1 MLLSKSNKKKFLFQY
16 FTEFKALI
24 NSNDKTLNN
33 LIKLSE
39 LMLKTHKNKKKIMI
53 AGNGGSAAVSSHF
66 SVDLTKNAKVRS
78 INFNEAD
85 LITCFSNDFGYEKW
99 LSNAIKFYA
108 DKGDLLFLVSV
119 SGESKNIVNA
129 AKDAKKFGVKNII
142 TFTGCKKNN
151 TLNKLGDINFWVNSR
166 AYNLIETYHQFLLL
180 SLVDLIIGKTE
191 YSPN

>member
-119 SGESKNIVNA
+119 SGESKNIINA
-129 AKDAKKFGVKNII
+129 AKDAKKFGVKKII

>member
-39 LMLKTHKNKKKIMI
+39 LMLKTHKNKKIMI

-78 INFNEAD
+78 
-85 LITCFSNDFGYEKW
+85 L
-99 LSNAIKFYA
+99 
-108 DKGDLLFLVSV
+108 
-119 SGESKNIVNA
+119 
-129 AKDAKKFGVKNII
+129 
-142 TFTGCKKNN
+142 
-151 TLNKLGDINFWVNSR
+151 TLTKQI
-166 AYNLIETYHQFLLL
+166 
-180 SLVDLIIGKTE
+180 
-191 YSPN
+191 

>member
-1 MLLSKSNKKKFLFQY
+1 
-16 FTEFKALI
+16 
-24 NSNDKTLNN
+24 
-33 LIKLSE
+33 
-39 LMLKTHKNKKKIMI
+39 MI

-119 SGESKNIVNA
+119 SGESKNIINA
-129 AKDAKKFGVKNII
+129 AKDAKKFGVKN
-142 TFTGCKKNN
+142 NN
-151 TLNKLGDINFWVNSR
+151 IYR
-166 AYNLIETYHQFLLL
+166 M
-180 SLVDLIIGKTE
+180 
-191 YSPN
+191 

>member
-1 MLLSKSNKKKFLFQY
+1 MLLPKSNKKKFLFQY

-119 SGESKNIVNA
+119 SGESKNIVNP
-129 AKDAKKFGVKNII
+129 AKDAKKSGVKNII